1 MNERIQELIQAAT
14 SIIEPNDPD
23 YILEIF
29 DKHLFAE
36 MLIRECLEQV
46 RGEIQYEHDWKL
58 ADAVS
63 VRLLEHFGI
72 EE

>member
-14 SIIEPNDPD
+14 RVIEPNDPD
-23 YILEIF
+23 YRLEIF
-29 DKHLFAE
+29 DKQLFAE

-46 RGEIQYEHDWKL
+46 RDEVQYEHDWKL
-58 ADAVS
+58 AYAVS
-63 VRLLEHFGI
+63 TRLLEHFGV

>member
-14 SIIEPNDPD
+14 RVIEPNDPD
-23 YILEIF
+23 YRLEIF
-29 DKHLFAE
+29 DKQLFAE

-46 RGEIQYEHDWKL
+46 RDEVQYEHDWKL

-63 VRLLEHFGI
+63 TRLLEHFGV